1 MRRREG
7 RGASTLVRQPC
18 ARRIQLSGLT
28 HFLPNE
34 GRGTLRGALFGW
46 THTDKFA
53 DIIDKAGLVNKCS
66 VLCLAW
72 AALNVTKASIREV
85 RAVVAESIV
94 DSRFRSQTL
103 STLLLLDR
111 VLTTLS
117 VALPLIV
124 AYLSHS
130 NGPLVTSIGGFVGLA
145 LGLGSQDA
153 AKSFVAGVSL
163 LWRQPF
169 AVGDAIEIPS
179 LKVFGKLL
187 QFGIFNSVI
196 EDLDGRPVTVP
207 NAALAA
213 GAVVNRSRA
222 RLRLCRLDILV
233 MPPSSSQLRSF
244 LEDARRNVGGSVN
257 ISSITCDGV
266 GITAKVM
273 VKNDATFDATK
284 GDLYAKLLESA
295 EKHEV
300 ELSFEKRIVLQPPAS
315 E

>member
-1 MRRREG
+1 MHVRRREG

-34 GRGTLRGALFGW
+34 GRGTLRGALLGW

-72 AALNVTKASIREV
+72 AALNVTKAPIREV

-130 NGPLVTSIGGFVGLA
+130 NGPRVTSIGGFVGLA

-153 AKSFVAGVSL
+153 AKASL
-163 LWRQPF
+163 RES
-169 AVGDAIEIPS
+169 ACCGD
-179 LKVFGKLL
+179 
-187 QFGIFNSVI
+187 
-196 EDLDGRPVTVP
+196 
-207 NAALAA
+207 
-213 GAVVNRSRA
+213 NRSPW
-222 RLRLCRLDILV
+222 V
-233 MPPSSSQLRSF
+233 TPSKYHHS
-244 LEDARRNVGGSVN
+244 
-257 ISSITCDGV
+257 TC
-266 GITAKVM
+266 
-273 VKNDATFDATK
+273 
-284 GDLYAKLLESA
+284 LESCSNLA
-295 EKHEV
+295 F
-300 ELSFEKRIVLQPPAS
+300 SIR
-315 E
+315 